1 MVDKNVKEV
10 DKMIFVVIFP
20 RFSWFFTQNHPPFSL
35 FNCFFDSK
43 LTLSSSPVCLF
54 IFYAIVFVLVLF

>member
-20 RFSWFFTQNHPPFSL
+20 RFSWFFYAKSSTI
-35 FNCFFDSK
+35 
-43 LTLSSSPVCLF
+43 LTF
-54 IFYAIVFVLVLF
+54 